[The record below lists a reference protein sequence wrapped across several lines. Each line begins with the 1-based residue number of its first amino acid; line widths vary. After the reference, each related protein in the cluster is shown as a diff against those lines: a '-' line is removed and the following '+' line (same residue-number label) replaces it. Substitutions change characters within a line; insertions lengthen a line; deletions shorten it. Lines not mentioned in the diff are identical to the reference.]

1 MKKLALVLAV
11 SAAALLTP
19 SVINASTIFVANL
32 NGASEVPA
40 NASPGFG
47 FGTVVLND
55 AQDQITVDESWSGLT
70 GTATASHIHGPAL
83 PGTNAPV
90 LFPFSGVP
98 ATTSGTIPEQT
109 FAITPTQVAQ
119 LQAGM
124 FYMNVHTA
132 IFPGGEIR
140 GQLELATPEPG
151 SMALMGFGLAT
162 LLGLVSRRLR
172 QE

>member
-40 NASPGFG
+40 NASPAFG

-55 AQDQITVDESWSGLT
+55 TEDQITVDLSWTGLT
-70 GTATASHIHGPAL
+70 APADAAHIHDPGAA
-83 PGTNAPV
+83 GTNAPV
-90 LFPFSGVP
+90 LFPFSSVP
-98 ATTSGTIPEQT
+98 AVTSGSMPEQF
-109 FAITPTQVAQ
+109 FAITPTQVGQ
-119 LQAGM
+119 LQAGL
-124 FYMNVHTA
+124 FYMDVHTTN
-132 IFPGGEIR
+132 FPGGEIR
-140 GQLELATPEPG
+140 GQLQLAAPEPG

-162 LLGLVSRRLR
+162 LLGLVSRRR
-172 QE
+172 RE